1 MKQVKIGGEKID
13 IQATPYSLVVHESE
27 FGSDLIEDTM
37 KLSAVMVSERVNGL
51 LAMRITYT
59 LAKTAALIKNSN
71 QIFPEFNAWLMGIA
85 ALDLG
90 NADMYS
96 EVIDEIQRKLFRST
110 EIKQEEEFKQSVEE

>member
-1 MKQVKIGGEKID
+1 MRQVKISGEKID

-37 KLSAVMVSERVNGL
+37 KLSEAMVSERVNGL

-59 LAKTAALIKNSN
+59 LAKTASLIKNSN
-71 QIFPEFNAWLMGIA
+71 KVFPEFNAWLMGID

-90 NADMYS
+90 NADMYA
-96 EVIDEIQRKLFRST
+96 EVIDEIQRKLFRSS
-110 EIKQEEEFKQSVEE
+110 EVKQEEELEQSRK

>member
-1 MKQVKIGGEKID
+1 MRQVKISGEKID
-13 IQATPYSLVVHESE
+13 IQATPYSLVVHENE
-27 FGSDLIEDTM
+27 FGTDLIEDTM
-37 KLSAVMVSERVNGL
+37 KLSEAMVSERVNGL

-71 QIFPEFNAWLMGIA
+71 QIFPEFNAWLMGIE

-96 EVIDEIQRKLFRST
+96 EVIDEIQRKLFRSS
-110 EIKQEEEFKQSVEE
+110 EIKQEEEFKQSVE

>member
-1 MKQVKIGGEKID
+1 MRQVKISGEKID
-13 IQATPYSLVVHESE
+13 IQATPYSLVVHENE
-27 FGSDLIEDTM
+27 FGTDLIEDTM
-37 KLSAVMVSERVNGL
+37 KLSETMVSERVNGL

-71 QIFPEFNAWLMGIA
+71 QIFPEFNAWLMGIE

-110 EIKQEEEFKQSVEE
+110 EVEQEESE

>member
-1 MKQVKIGGEKID
+1 MRQVKISGEKID
-13 IQATPYSLVVHESE
+13 IQATPYSLVVHENE
-27 FGSDLIEDTM
+27 FGTDLIEDTM
-37 KLSAVMVSERVNGL
+37 KLSEAMVSERVNGL

-71 QIFPEFNAWLMGIA
+71 QIFPEFNAWLMGIE

-96 EVIDEIQRKLFRST
+96 EVIDEIQRKLFRSS
-110 EIKQEEEFKQSVEE
+110 EIEQEEEFKQSVEE

>member
-13 IQATPYSLVVHESE
+13 IQATPYSLVVHEGE

-71 QIFPEFNAWLMGIA
+71 QIFPEFNAWLMGIEA
-85 ALDLG
+85 VDLG

-96 EVIDEIQRKLFRST
+96 EVIDEIQRKLFRSN